1 MVLRIRGIINTSKKL
16 TADITSI
23 QICNKTV
30 KNSYEIARQF
40 NKHFTS
46 ITKQK
51 KFNKT
56 KT

>member
-30 KNSYEIARQF
+30 KNSYDVARQF

-46 ITKQK
+46 ITKQ
-51 KFNKT
+51 
-56 KT
+56 